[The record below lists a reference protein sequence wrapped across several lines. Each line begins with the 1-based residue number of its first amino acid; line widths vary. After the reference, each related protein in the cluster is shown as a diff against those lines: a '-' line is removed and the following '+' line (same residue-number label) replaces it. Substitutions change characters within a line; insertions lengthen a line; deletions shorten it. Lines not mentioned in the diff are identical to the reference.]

1 MSVYVS
7 NRGTSRVEFI
17 NTARE
22 IEVFL
27 LKRKA
32 ECKNK
37 KVLTFIGK
45 HLIDHSVNILDYV
58 TIANKIR
65 VESGNSKNREIR
77 SRYLYKALNEL
88 DVLESQLTV
97 CEEVFKYDFLTP
109 KLLKEIAGKL
119 RTERNLIRG
128 VIASD
133 TARFSNPYEVLDK
146 ELGERGATPMEL
158 NMI

>member
-65 VESGNSKNREIR
+65 VE
-77 SRYLYKALNEL
+77 YKMI
-88 DVLESQLTV
+88 TV
-97 CEEVFKYDFLTP
+97 TCFFIIY
-109 KLLKEIAGKL
+109 
-119 RTERNLIRG
+119 
-128 VIASD
+128 
-133 TARFSNPYEVLDK
+133 
-146 ELGERGATPMEL
+146 
-158 NMI
+158 